1 MFAEGAADFLLAQ
14 PPRRQR
20 KIMNLLRQLAADPF
34 VRSDYAVPDDSGRS
48 LEHLLLDDYVFAY
61 WLDHAVHEIR
71 VVDIEDAS

>member
-1 MFAEGAADFLLAQ
+1 
-14 PPRRQR
+14 
-20 KIMNLLRQLAADPF
+20 
-34 VRSDYAVPDDSGRS
+34 